1 MAFVTEDN
9 KQITEIAPL
18 PFAKGGPDFNTVL
31 GASIRQDT
39 ILGNFFSKNTGLGAG
54 ERDEGYNAF
63 KEMTKA
69 EAENNS
75 FRLRAI
81 DTNNVTELN
90 LLRENFAMEQR
101 DREILSAS
109 PGYAFTATLI
119 SQTLLEPINLV
130 PILGASKVLRSANIG
145 KSYLKGAGVVAGLE
159 AGVIGAQESVL
170 LNQQITR
177 TGQEAAMNVAAGA
190 LLGGVLGI
198 PFAKAHV
205 KQVEK
210 FEKELKDVMDFH
222 KKGELGILSKEQI
235 QEAKDAGAAE
245 TRIVT
250 DPVQTFASGGEVTG
264 KVVKWLLSKMP
275 FDPYSRTAVSESKAV
290 RKLQQELVDSILEV
304 DGGSV
309 ISVENKIQGWNTT
322 FFNAAK
328 AHNDIYTQYL
338 EREGKGLTDR
348 ILGEREFDELVGR
361 AVSQGS
367 DDDLIEKAA
376 SAWREQFYEPLKK
389 AGIKAELLDE
399 DVITETSKYYR
410 NRVYNVEAI
419 MGQTNANGETFT
431 DVVAKWLQSENDKK
445 LAYQGELNQLVD
457 NFEGTAKNLA
467 SNQKSLETK
476 TAQLDK
482 AKDDLDKL
490 RKGNEA
496 EYKRAIDLRKQREGE
511 VPKLEAEKVKIQG
524 QIDTLRAEQ
533 QKTRKR
539 GGIKP
544 LQDKLKQINQDIK
557 KEKAKLRGTEK
568 GKKGQQREAG
578 VFNTA
583 TRNKLTA
590 ADKKVSGL
598 EADIERLKADI
609 QTRTDKEL
617 EFNQRVEDIISALPS
632 KIGNEVRSK
641 LKADGKVTPKERK
654 KAIKA
659 ILDAKYGDFDE
670 LDFQARA
677 EEIKNR
683 IISSPDATLEYSD
696 KSRLSDGFDPKPE
709 NRGKSAPFR
718 ARTFTIPDELIQDF
732 LENDINL
739 LAQRHLMNMAPDIE
753 IKNQFGALDMADQFQ
768 KINDDYAV
776 LISKAPNNKARA
788 KLEKAKARDL
798 RDLKVMIDR
807 MRNVHGNFDPN
818 NMWHRVGKASRDL
831 NYMRLMGGVVASSIP
846 DLARIVMSNG
856 LGKAFGNVDKFAYA
870 MEKNKPL
877 LEEIQS
883 YGIAIDS
890 LINGRGSLI
899 ADIQDVTK
907 GGTKLERA
915 LSTGA
920 KKFSNINLMNQWTTS
935 VKFVQAISMQ
945 SRLADDL
952 VAGRIPKELKRLG
965 INDSQAERI
974 GSLIKEHGTKS
985 EGNWL
990 ANRHL
995 WDDPELEQLWAGAL
1009 RQETNRVIVTPGQE
1023 KPIVMSTQMGQTLFQ
1038 FKSFIMSAQNRV
1050 MLAGLQK
1057 QDEYLYQ
1064 GLVTMV
1070 GLGMMTYIFKQWNAG
1085 REVNYDIENLI
1096 IEGIDRSGAL
1106 GVLWEI
1112 NNMIEKLSG
1121 NNFGV
1126 RSLANITTT
1135 SSRQAGRSIIES
1147 AMGPTFGTAGNL
1159 AKILSGLTGEG
1170 EMTESDKKAFTRLM
1184 VGQNLFYIRR
1194 GNDKLVKQIIG
1205 ED

>member
-1 MAFVTEDN
+1 MPIVNDKNEVL
-9 KQITEIAPL
+9 APNQLKAL
-18 PFAKGGPDFNTVL
+18 PPAIGGPDFSAVL

-54 ERDEGYNAF
+54 EREEGFNIF
-63 KEMTKA
+63 ESMTKG
-69 EAENNS
+69 EAEDDQFRNRAMEINN
-75 FRLRAI
+75 
-81 DTNNVTELN
+81 NYELN
-90 LLRENFAMEQR
+90 LLRENHALELK
-101 DREILSAS
+101 DREILSSS

-119 SQTLLEPINLV
+119 SQSLLEPINLV
-130 PILGASKVLRSANIG
+130 PILGASKVIQAAKTG
-145 KSYLKGAGVVAGLE
+145 KSYLKGAGVIAGLE
-159 AGVIGAQESVL
+159 AGVIGVQEATL

-177 TGQEAAMNVAAGA
+177 TGQEAATNVAVGA
-190 LLGGVLGI
+190 LFGGVLGL
-198 PFAKAHV
+198 PFIHTNIKNIERAELEFKDAMN
-205 KQVEK
+205 
-210 FEKELKDVMDFH
+210 FEV
-222 KKGELGILSKEQI
+222 KGELSILSTEQI
-235 QEAKDAGAAE
+235 KDAGAAE
-245 TRIVT
+245 TKIVT
-250 DPVQTFASGGEVTG
+250 SPDETIASGGEVTG

-275 FDPYSRTAVSESKAV
+275 FDPYSRTAVSESKSV
-290 RKLQQELVDSILEV
+290 RRFQQELVDSILEV

-309 ISVENKIQGWNTT
+309 ISVENKIQQWNVK

-328 AHNDIYTQYL
+328 SHKEIYNQYIQ
-338 EREGKGLTDR
+338 REGKGLAGK
-348 ILGEREFDELVGR
+348 ILGEREFDELVGK
-361 AVSQGS
+361 AVANGT

-376 SAWREQFYEPLKK
+376 SAWREQFYEPLKQ
-389 AGIKAELLDE
+389 AGIKADLLDE

-419 MGQTNANGETFT
+419 LSETNAGGETFT
-431 DVVAKWLQSENDKK
+431 DVVAKWLQAENDKK
-445 LAYQGELNQLVD
+445 VAYQGALNELVD

-467 SNQKSLETK
+467 SNQKALETK
-476 TAQLDK
+476 AAQLEK
-482 AKDDLDKL
+482 AESDLQQL
-490 RKGNEA
+490 RKNNEA
-496 EYKRAIDLRKQREGE
+496 EYKRAIELRSQREGE
-511 VPKLEAEKVKIQG
+511 VPTLEAEKVKIEG
-524 QIDTLRAEQ
+524 QIEILRAEQ
-533 QKTRKR
+533 QKTKKR

-544 LQDKLKQINQDIK
+544 LQDKLKEINK
-557 KEKAKLRGTEK
+557 KLTDEKRKLRGTEK

-578 VFNTA
+578 TFNTA
-583 TRNKLTA
+583 TKNKLTK

-598 EADIERLKADI
+598 KADIERLEADI
-609 QTRTDKEL
+609 QARTDKEL

-670 LDFQARA
+670 LDFQYRA

-683 IISSPDATLEYSD
+683 ITSSPDATLEYSD
-696 KSRLSDGFDPKPE
+696 KSRMSDGFDPKPE

-718 ARTFTIPDELIQDF
+718 AKTFTIPDELIQDF
-732 LENDINL
+732 IENDINL
-739 LAQRHLMNMAPDIE
+739 LAQRHLMNVAPDVE
-753 IKNQFGALDMADQFQ
+753 IKRQFGSLDLEDQFRE
-768 KINDDYAV
+768 INEDYA
-776 LISKAPNNKARA
+776 IKIGKAADGKARA

-818 NMWHRVGKASRDL
+818 NPWHRVGKASRDL

-856 LGKAFGNVDKFAYA
+856 LAKAFGNADKFAYA
-870 MEKNKPL
+870 MEKYKPFL
-877 LEEIQS
+877 DEIQS

-899 ADIQDVTK
+899 ADIQDVTR

-920 KKFSNINLMNQWTTS
+920 RKFSNINLMNQWTTS
-935 VKFVQAISMQ
+935 VKFVQALTMQ
-945 SRLADDL
+945 TRIADDL
-952 VAGRIPKELKRLG
+952 VAGKIPKELSRLG
-965 INDSQAERI
+965 INDEQAKVI
-974 GSLIKEHGTKS
+974 AGLIKKHGQKQD
-985 EGNWL
+985 GNWM

-995 WDDPELEQLWAGAL
+995 WDDPQSEELWAGAL

-1023 KPIVMSTQMGQTLFQ
+1023 KPIIMSTQAGQTLFQ
-1038 FKSFIMSAQNRV
+1038 FKSFIMSAQNRI
-1050 MLAGLQK
+1050 LFAGLQK

-1106 GVLWEI
+1106 GILMEM
-1112 NNMIEKLSG
+1112 NNTVEKLSG
-1121 NNFGV
+1121 NNLGI
-1126 RSLANITTT
+1126 RALADITTV
-1135 SSRQAGRSIIES
+1135 SSRKAGQTVIDSLV
-1147 AMGPTFGTAGNL
+1147 GPTFGTAGNL
-1159 AKILSGLTGEG
+1159 AKVLSGLTGEG
-1170 EMTESDKKAFTRLM
+1170 ELTASDKKAFSRLIPT
-1184 VGQNLFYIRR
+1184 QNVFYLRR
-1194 GNDKLVKQIIG
+1194 GYDKLNEQIIG

>member
-1 MAFVTEDN
+1 MPIVNDKNEVVTPN
-9 KQITEIAPL
+9 QLAVL
-18 PFAKGGPDFNTVL
+18 PPAIGGPDFSTVV

-39 ILGNFFSKNTGLGAG
+39 TLGNFFSKNTGLGAG
-54 ERDEGYNAF
+54 EREEGFNIF
-63 KEMTKA
+63 ESMTKG
-69 EAENNS
+69 EAEDDQFRNRAMEINN
-75 FRLRAI
+75 
-81 DTNNVTELN
+81 NYELN
-90 LLRENFAMEQR
+90 LLRENHALELK
-101 DREILSAS
+101 DREILSSS

-119 SQTLLEPINLV
+119 SQSLLEPINLV
-130 PILGASKVLRSANIG
+130 PILGASKVIQAAKTG
-145 KSYLKGAGVVAGLE
+145 KSYLKGAGVIAGLE
-159 AGVIGAQESVL
+159 AGVVGAQEAVL

-177 TGQEAAMNVAAGA
+177 TGQEAATNVAAAAVFGGI
-190 LLGGVLGI
+190 LGL
-198 PFAKAHV
+198 PFIHKNIKNIERAE
-205 KQVEK
+205 VE
-210 FEKELKDVMDFH
+210 FKDAMDFES
-222 KKGELGILSKEQI
+222 KGQLSILSKEQI

-304 DGGSV
+304 DGGSA

-338 EREGKGLTDR
+338 EREGKGLADK

-376 SAWREQFYEPLKK
+376 SAWREQFYEPLKQ

-457 NFEGTAKNLA
+457 NFELTAKN
-467 SNQKSLETK
+467 
-476 TAQLDK
+476 
-482 AKDDLDKL
+482 
-490 RKGNEA
+490 
-496 EYKRAIDLRKQREGE
+496 
-511 VPKLEAEKVKIQG
+511 
-524 QIDTLRAEQ
+524 
-533 QKTRKR
+533 
-539 GGIKP
+539 
-544 LQDKLKQINQDIK
+544 
-557 KEKAKLRGTEK
+557 
-568 GKKGQQREAG
+568 
-578 VFNTA
+578 
-583 TRNKLTA
+583 
-590 ADKKVSGL
+590 
-598 EADIERLKADI
+598 ADI

-617 EFNQRVEDIISALPS
+617 EFNQRVESIISALPS

-670 LDFQARA
+670 LDFEARA

-718 ARTFTIPDELIQDF
+718 ARTFMIPDELIQDF
-732 LENDINL
+732 LEDDINL

-753 IKNQFGALDMADQFQ
+753 IKNQFGSLDLQDQIRA
-768 KINDDYAV
+768 INEDYAV
-776 LISKAPNNKARA
+776 LRRKAPNSKAKS
-788 KLEKAKARDL
+788 KLEKAQARDL
-798 RDLKVMIDR
+798 RDLKVMVDR

-846 DLARIVMSNG
+846 DLARIIMSNG

-920 KKFSNINLMNQWTTS
+920 KKFSSINLMNQWTTS

-965 INDSQAERI
+965 INDEQAERI
-974 GSLIKEHGTKS
+974 GSLIKEHGTQS

-995 WDDPELEQLWAGAL
+995 WDNPELEQLWAGAL

-1038 FKSFIMSAQNRV
+1038 FKSFIMSAQNRI

-1106 GVLWEI
+1106 GVLMEI
-1112 NNMIEKLSG
+1112 NNTIEKMSG
-1121 NNFGV
+1121 NNLGV
-1126 RSLANITTT
+1126 RSLAGVTTT
-1135 SSRQAGRSIIES
+1135 SSRQAGRSLIES
-1147 AMGPTFGTAGNL
+1147 LAGPSFGTAGNL

-1170 EMTESDKKAFTRLM
+1170 EMTESDKKAFMRLLP
-1184 VGQNLFYIRR
+1184 GQNLFYLRR
-1194 GNDKLVKQIIG
+1194 GNDKLVKQITG

>member
-1 MAFVTEDN
+1 MPIVSKSNRKVA
-9 KQITEIAPL
+9 KIAQL
-18 PFAKGGPDFNTVL
+18 PFAKGGPDFDTVL

-39 ILGNFFSKNTGLGAG
+39 LLGNFFSKNTGLGEG

-75 FRLRAI
+75 FRKRAI

-130 PILGASKVLRSANIG
+130 PILGASKALRAANIG

-159 AGVIGAQESVL
+159 AGVIGVQESIL

-177 TGQEAAMNVAAGA
+177 TGQEAALNVAAGG

-198 PFAKAHV
+198 PFARSHV
-205 KQVEK
+205 KQVER
-210 FEKELKDVMDFH
+210 FEKELTDTMNFH
-222 KKGELGILSKEQI
+222 QKGELSILSTDQI
-235 QEAKDAGAAE
+235 KDAGAAE

-250 DPVQTFASGGEVTG
+250 DPTQTFATGGEVTG
-264 KVVKWLLSKMP
+264 KVVKWILSKMP
-275 FDPYSRTAVSESKAV
+275 FDPYSRTAVSESKSV

-309 ISVENKIQGWNTT
+309 ISVENKIQQYNTL

-328 AHNDIYTQYL
+328 AHKDIYTQYL
-338 EREGKGLTDR
+338 EREGKGLSDR

-376 SAWREQFYEPLKK
+376 SAWREQFYEPLKQ

-399 DVITETSKYYR
+399 DVITQTSKYYR

-419 MGQTNANGETFT
+419 MSQTNANGETFT
-431 DVVAKWLQSENDKK
+431 DVVTKFLQAENDKK
-445 LAYQGELNQLVD
+445 LNYQSQLALVVD
-457 NFEGTAKNLA
+457 EAEGVTKALE
-467 SNQKSLETK
+467 SNQKTLDTK
-476 TAQLDK
+476 KAQLK
-482 AKDDLDKL
+482 EAEDDLDRL
-490 RKGNEA
+490 RKDNES
-496 EYKRAIDLRKQREGE
+496 EYTRAIELRKQRQGE
-511 VPKLEAEKVKIQG
+511 VPKLEAEKVKIKG
-524 QIDTLRAEQ
+524 QIDIVRAEQ

-544 LQDKLKQINQDIK
+544 LQDKLKEIDK
-557 KEKAKLRGTEK
+557 KLTEENKKLRGTEK
-568 GKKGQQREAG
+568 GKKGQQREVG
-578 VFNTA
+578 SFNVK
-583 TRNKLTA
+583 TRNKLNAA
-590 ADKKVSGL
+590 ADKVSGL
-598 EADIERLKADI
+598 KAEIDQLEIDLQGRVDREASLNFKIDEVIA
-609 QTRTDKEL
+609 
-617 EFNQRVEDIISALPS
+617 ALPS
-632 KIGNEVRSK
+632 KIGNQIRGQ
-641 LKADGKVTPKERK
+641 LKTRDGATPKERK

-659 ILDAKYGDFDE
+659 ILDAKYGDFDDLE
-670 LDFQARA
+670 FQARA

-696 KSRLSDGFDPKPE
+696 KSRLGDGFDPKPE

-753 IKNQFGALDMADQFQ
+753 IKTQFGSLDLQDQFRA
-768 KINDDYAV
+768 INDDYAI
-776 LISKAPNNKARA
+776 LIKNAPNEKARA
-788 KLEKAKARDL
+788 KLEKSKARDL
-798 RDLKVMIDR
+798 RDLKVMVDR
-807 MRNVHGNFDPN
+807 MRNVHGNFDPS

-846 DLARIVMSNG
+846 DLARIIMSNG
-856 LGKAFGNVDKFAYA
+856 LGKAFGNADKFAYA

-877 LEEIQS
+877 LGEIQS

-899 ADIQDVTK
+899 ADIQDVTR

-920 KKFSNINLMNQWTTS
+920 RKFSNINLMNQWTTA

-952 VAGRIPKELKRLG
+952 VAGGIPKELKRLG
-965 INDSQAERI
+965 INDEQAKRI
-974 GSLIKEHGTKS
+974 GLLIKEHGTKS

-1038 FKSFIMSAQNRV
+1038 FKSFIMSAQNRI

-1057 QDEYLYQ
+1057 QDANLYQ
-1064 GLVTMV
+1064 GLVTMI

-1096 IEGIDRSGAL
+1096 IEGIDRTGVL
-1106 GVLWEI
+1106 GVLMEA
-1112 NNMIEKLSG
+1112 NNTLEKVSG
-1121 NNFGV
+1121 NNFGL
-1126 RSLANITTT
+1126 RSLANVTTT
-1135 SSRQAGRSIIES
+1135 SSRQAGRSVIES
-1147 AMGPTFGTAGNL
+1147 LVGPSFGTAGNL
-1159 AKILSGLTGEG
+1159 AKTLSGLTGEG
-1170 EMTESDKKAFTRLM
+1170 EMTESDKKAFMRLLP
-1184 VGQNLFYIRR
+1184 GQNLFYLRR
-1194 GNDKLVKQIIG
+1194 GSDKLVKQITG

>member
-1 MAFVTEDN
+1 MPIVTKNN
-9 KQITEIAPL
+9 KQVPKVADL
-18 PFAKGGPDFNTVL
+18 PFAKGGPDFATVV

-39 ILGNFFSKNTGLGAG
+39 TLGNFFSKNTGLGEG

-69 EAENNS
+69 EAENDS
-75 FRLRAI
+75 FRKRAI
-81 DTNNVTELN
+81 TGTNNVTELN

-101 DREILSAS
+101 DREILNAS

-130 PILGASKVLRSANIG
+130 PILGASKVLRAANIG
-145 KSYLKGAGVVAGLE
+145 KSYLKGAGVIAGLE
-159 AGVIGAQESVL
+159 AGVIGAQESIL

-177 TGQEAAMNVAAGA
+177 TGQEAALNVAAGG

-198 PFAKAHV
+198 PFARAHV
-205 KQVEK
+205 KQVER
-210 FEKELKDVMDFH
+210 FEKELTDTMNFH
-222 KKGELGILSKEQI
+222 EKGELSMLSTGQI
-235 QEAKDAGAAE
+235 KDAGAAE

-250 DPVQTFASGGEVTG
+250 DPTQTFASGGEVTG
-264 KVVKWLLSKMP
+264 KVVKWILSKMP
-275 FDPYSRTAVSESKAV
+275 FDPYSRTAVSESKSV

-309 ISVENKIQGWNTT
+309 ISVENKIQQYNVL

-328 AHNDIYTQYL
+328 AHKDIYTQYL
-338 EREGKGLTDR
+338 EREGKGLSDR

-376 SAWREQFYEPLKK
+376 SAWRQQFYEPLKK

-419 MGQTNANGETFT
+419 MGQTNAAGETFT
-431 DVVAKWLQSENDKK
+431 DVVTKFLQAENDKK
-445 LAYQGELNQLVD
+445 LNYQSQLALVVD
-457 NFEGTAKNLA
+457 EAEGVTKALE
-467 SNQKSLETK
+467 SNQKTLDSK
-476 TAQLDK
+476 TAKLKK
-482 AKDDLDKL
+482 AEGDLQRL
-490 RKGNEA
+490 RNEN
-496 EYKRAIDLRKQREGE
+496 ESQYNRAIELRKQRQGD
-511 VPKLEAEKVKIQG
+511 VPKLEAEKVKIKG
-524 QIDTLRAEQ
+524 QIETLRAEQ

-544 LQDKLKQINQDIK
+544 LQDKLKEINRKLTEEK
-557 KEKAKLRGTEK
+557 KKLRGTEK

-578 VFNTA
+578 SFNVK
-583 TRNKLTA
+583 TRNQLNAA
-590 ADKKVSGL
+590 ADKVSGL
-598 EADIERLKADI
+598 KAEIEKLEIDLQARVDREASLNFKIDEVIA
-609 QTRTDKEL
+609 
-617 EFNQRVEDIISALPS
+617 ALPS
-632 KIGNEVRSK
+632 KIGNQIRGQ
-641 LKADGKVTPKERK
+641 LKTRDGATPKERK

-659 ILDAKYGDFDE
+659 ILDAKYGDFDDLE
-670 LDFQARA
+670 FQARA

-696 KSRLSDGFDPKPE
+696 KSRLGDGFDPKPE

-753 IKNQFGALDMADQFQ
+753 IKAQFGSLDLEDQFRA
-768 KINDDYAV
+768 INDDYAI
-776 LISKAPNNKARA
+776 LIKNAPNEKARA
-788 KLEKAKARDL
+788 KLEKSKAKDL
-798 RDLKVMIDR
+798 RDLKAMVDR

-831 NYMRLMGGVVASSIP
+831 NYMRLMGGVVASSVP
-846 DLARIVMSNG
+846 DLARIIMSNG
-856 LGKAFGNVDKFAYA
+856 LGKAFGNADKFAYA

-877 LEEIQS
+877 LGEIQS

-899 ADIQDVTK
+899 ADIQDVTR
-907 GGTKLERA
+907 GGTKFERA

-920 KKFSNINLMNQWTTS
+920 RKFSNINLMNQWTTA
-935 VKFVQAISMQ
+935 VKFIQAISMQ

-952 VAGRIPKELKRLG
+952 VAGGIPKELKRLG
-965 INDSQAERI
+965 INDEQAKRI

-1038 FKSFIMSAQNRV
+1038 FKSFIMSAQNRI

-1057 QDEYLYQ
+1057 QDANLYQ
-1064 GLVTMV
+1064 GLVTMM

-1096 IEGIDRSGAL
+1096 IEGIDRTGVL
-1106 GVLWEI
+1106 GVLMEV
-1112 NNMIEKLSG
+1112 NNTLEKVSG
-1121 NNFGV
+1121 NNFGL
-1126 RSLANITTT
+1126 RSLADVTTT
-1135 SSRQAGRSIIES
+1135 SSRQAGRSVIES
-1147 AMGPTFGTAGNL
+1147 LVGPSFGTAGNL
-1159 AKILSGLTGEG
+1159 AKTLSGLTGEG
-1170 EMTESDKKAFTRLM
+1170 EMTESDKKAFMRLLP
-1184 VGQNLFYIRR
+1184 GQNLFYLRR
-1194 GNDKLVKQIIG
+1194 GSDKLVKQITG